1 MYENILTFYSK
12 SKNKN
17 VRQLSNFHIE
27 KIILEDKEF
36 NSGEHCFHYFK
47 YFVIAKSCNDIERYN
62 ELITHSIKIQNTDTP
77 VDAKKLGSKS
87 CFKLTNEELN
97 VWGLYSI
104 QYQNKICLEK
114 LKQNENVKNILLET
128 HNKYLL
134 HQENRANMNS
144 LWGGRIKD
152 NELIGKNQLGKIWMS
167 LRDNIKQLE

>member
-17 VRQLSNFHIE
+17 IRQLSNFHME

-36 NSGEHCFHYFK
+36 YSGEHCFHYFK
-47 YFVIAKSCNDIERYN
+47 FCVIANFCNIIERYD
-62 ELITHSIKIQNTDTP
+62 ELIKHSIKILNACTP
-77 VDAKKLGSKS
+77 VDVKKLGSKS

-134 HQENRANMNS
+134 HQDNRANMNS
-144 LWGGRIKD
+144 LWGGKIKD
-152 NELIGKNQLGKIWMS
+152 NELIGKNILGKIWMS
-167 LRDNIKQLE
+167 IRDNYK

>member
-17 VRQLSNFHIE
+17 VRELSNFHME

-47 YFVIAKSCNDIERYN
+47 YCVIANSCNDIKRYN
-62 ELITHSIKIQNTDTP
+62 ELIKHSIKIQNTDTP
-77 VDAKKLGSKS
+77 VNAKKLGSKS

-128 HNKYLL
+128 YNKYLL
-134 HQENRANMNS
+134 HQDNRANMNS
-144 LWGGRIKD
+144 LWGGKIKD
-152 NELIGKNQLGKIWMS
+152 DELIGKNQLGKIWMS
-167 LRDNIKQLE
+167 IRDNIIF